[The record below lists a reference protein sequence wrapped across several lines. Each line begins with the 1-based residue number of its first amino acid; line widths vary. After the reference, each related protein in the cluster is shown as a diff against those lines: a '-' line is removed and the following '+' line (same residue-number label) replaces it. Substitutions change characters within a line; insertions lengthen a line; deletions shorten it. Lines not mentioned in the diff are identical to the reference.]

1 MAQQGVLMAQ
11 QGAILQQQGALLQ
24 QQGAGLQQ
32 GDNSALTGGQPL
44 ADHFS
49 EDFLQSICNIFG
61 DDDDGLLQPDRRLP
75 DDGDGR
81 LQPDMP
87 TSTHSTIT
95 DMSPSPHRVSPGSTI
110 TDTSQKTF
118 HKENP

>member
-32 GDNSALTGGQPL
+32 GDVVQQPL

-75 DDGDGR
+75 DDGDG
-81 LQPDMP
+81 MP